1 MRRYILVRAL
11 QAVLSLFLLSIIIFV
26 VVRLT
31 GDPLTL
37 LLSEEATEEDR
48 LALEAALGL
57 DKPMPVQYL
66 IFARNFLQADFGNS
80 IRGGTPVEG
89 LILSRIMP
97 SVKLAAAALLIV
109 LVVAVPLGV
118 VAAVNK
124 GKITDTIARFIAV
137 AGQSVPAFWMGI
149 VLIQIFAV
157 RLDLLPTSGM
167 GGPQHYILPAITLS
181 LFVIA
186 GVMRLLRSSM
196 LETLDTEYIKL
207 ARIKGISEGMV
218 IWKHA
223 LRNALVPVVTFG
235 GTYVA
240 TLITFGI
247 PAEVVFAWPG
257 MGRLLF
263 DAIVVRDFPV
273 VQTVVILAG
282 ALVIAANLVV
292 DIAYA
297 YIDPRIRYG

>member
-48 LALEAALGL
+48 QALEAALGL

-66 IFARNFLQADFGNS
+66 IFARDFLQADFGNS

-240 TLITFGI
+240 TLHNIYNIRNFGRGGVCL
-247 PAEVVFAWPG
+247 AWLGAFALRRNCGTRLPG
-257 MGRLLF
+257 SPDYGDPGRG
-263 DAIVVRDFPV
+263 
-273 VQTVVILAG
+273 AG
-282 ALVIAANLVV
+282 N
-292 DIAYA
+292 
-297 YIDPRIRYG
+297 RG

>member
-1 MRRYILVRAL
+1 MQRYMLRRFA

-26 VVRLT
+26 AVRLT

-48 LALEAALGL
+48 LALQSALGL
-57 DKPMPVQYL
+57 DRPMPVQYL
-66 IFARNFLQADFGNS
+66 IFARDFLTGDFGNS
-80 IRGGTPVEG
+80 IRGGTPVED
-89 LILSRIMP
+89 LVRSRIFA
-97 SVKLAAAALLIV
+97 SIKLAGAAILIV
-109 LVVAVPLGV
+109 VVVAIPLGV
-118 VAAVNK
+118 LAAVNK
-124 GKITDTIARFIAV
+124 GKITDTLARLIAV
-137 AGQSVPAFWMGI
+137 VGQSVPAFWLGI
-149 VLIQIFAV
+149 VLIQVFSV
-157 RLDLLPTSGM
+157 RLGLLPTSGM
-167 GGPQHYILPAITLS
+167 GGVDHYILPAVTLS

-207 ARIKGISEGMV
+207 ARIKGVAEGKV
-218 IWKHA
+218 VWKHA

-247 PAEVVFAWPG
+247 LAEVVFAWPG
-257 MGRLLF
+257 LGRLLF
-263 DAIVVRDFPV
+263 DGIVVRDFPV
-273 VQTVVILAG
+273 VQAMVLLAG
-282 ALVIAANLVV
+282 ALVIGANLAV
-292 DIAYA
+292 DILYA

>member
-1 MRRYILVRAL
+1 MRRYIIVRAL

-37 LLSEEATEEDR
+37 LLSDEASEEDR
-48 LALEAALGL
+48 IALEAALGL

-80 IRGGTPVEG
+80 IRGGTPVED
-89 LILSRIMP
+89 LIMSRVWP

-109 LVVAVPLGV
+109 VVVAVPLGV

-124 GKITDTIARFIAV
+124 GKLADTIARFIAV

-149 VLIQIFAV
+149 ILIQIFAV
-157 RLDLLPTSGM
+157 RLNLLPTSGM
-167 GGPQHYILPAITLS
+167 GGLQHYILPAITLS

-247 PAEVVFAWPG
+247 LAEVVFAWPG
-257 MGRLLF
+257 LGRLLF
-263 DAIVVRDFPV
+263 DGIVVRDFPV
-273 VQTVVILAG
+273 VQAVVILAG
-282 ALVIAANLVV
+282 TLVIAANLMV

>member
-1 MRRYILVRAL
+1 MRRYILVRAF

-48 LALEAALGL
+48 LALEAVLGL

-80 IRGGTPVEG
+80 IRGGTPVED
-89 LILSRIMP
+89 LITSRIMP

-157 RLDLLPTSGM
+157 RLEVLPTSGM
-167 GGPQHYILPAITLS
+167 GGIQHYIMPAVTLS

-207 ARIKGISEGMV
+207 ARIKGITEGKV

-247 PAEVVFAWPG
+247 
-257 MGRLLF
+257 
-263 DAIVVRDFPV
+263 
-273 VQTVVILAG
+273 LA
-282 ALVIAANLVV
+282 
-292 DIAYA
+292 
-297 YIDPRIRYG
+297 

>member
-1 MRRYILVRAL
+1 MRRYIVVRAF

-31 GDPLTL
+31 GDPLSL
-37 LLSEEATEEDR
+37 LLSDEATEEDR
-48 LALEAALGL
+48 AALEASLGL
-57 DKPMPVQYL
+57 DKPMPLQYL

-80 IRGGTPVEG
+80 IRGGTPVED
-89 LILSRIMP
+89 LITSRIMP
-97 SVKLAAAALLIV
+97 SVKLAGAALLIV
-109 LVVAVPLGV
+109 LAVAVPLGV

-124 GKITDTIARFIAV
+124 GKIWDGIARFIAV

-167 GGPQHYILPAITLS
+167 GGIEHYILPAFTLS

-207 ARIKGISEGMV
+207 ARIKGIGEGWV

-247 PAEVVFAWPG
+247 LAEVVFAWPG
-257 MGRLLF
+257 LGRLLF
-263 DAIVVRDFPV
+263 DGIVVRDFPV
-273 VQTVVILAG
+273 VQAMVILAG

-292 DIAYA
+292 DILYA
-297 YIDPRIRYG
+297 YIDPRIRFG

>member
-1 MRRYILVRAL
+1 MRRYIVIRAL
-11 QAVLSLFLLSIIIFV
+11 QAILSLFLLSIIIFV
-26 VVRLT
+26 VVRMT

-48 LALEAALGL
+48 AALETALGL
-57 DKPMPVQYL
+57 DKPMPLQYL

-80 IRGGTPVEG
+80 IRGGTPVDD
-89 LILSRIMP
+89 LIVSRVMP
-97 SVKLAAAALLIV
+97 SVKLAAAAMVIV
-109 LVVAVPLGV
+109 IAVAVPLGV
-118 VAAVNK
+118 IAAVNK
-124 GKITDTIARFIAV
+124 GKIGDSVARFIAV
-137 AGQSVPAFWMGI
+137 FGQSVPAFWMGI

-167 GGPQHYILPAITLS
+167 GGPEHYILPAITLS

-207 ARIKGISEGMV
+207 ARIKGISENMV

-247 PAEVVFAWPG
+247 LAEVVFAWPG
-257 MGRLLF
+257 LGRLLF
-263 DAIVVRDFPV
+263 DGIVVRDFPV
-273 VQTVVILAG
+273 VQAMVILAG

-292 DIAYA
+292 DILYA

>member
-1 MRRYILVRAL
+1 MRRYIVVRAL

-48 LALEAALGL
+48 AALEAALGL

-80 IRGGTPVEG
+80 IGGGTPVED
-89 LILSRIMP
+89 LIVSRMMP
-97 SVKLAAAALLIV
+97 SVKLAAAALVIV
-109 LVVAVPLGV
+109 LAVAVPLGV
-118 VAAVNK
+118 IAAVNK
-124 GKITDTIARFIAV
+124 GKIGDGLARFV
-137 AGQSVPAFWMGI
+137 VVVGQSVPAFWLGI

-157 RLDLLPTSGM
+157 RLDILPTSGM
-167 GGPQHYILPAITLS
+167 GGPEHYILPAVTLS

-196 LETLDTEYIKL
+196 LETLDTEYINL
-207 ARIKGISEGMV
+207 ARSKGISENKV

-247 PAEVVFAWPG
+247 LAEVVFAWPG
-257 MGRLLF
+257 LGRLLF
-263 DAIVVRDFPV
+263 DGIVVRDFPV
-273 VQTVVILAG
+273 VQAMVILAG
-282 ALVIAANLVV
+282 ALVITANLVV
-292 DIAYA
+292 DILYA

>member
-1 MRRYILVRAL
+1 MRRYIIVRGF

-26 VVRLT
+26 VVRMT

-37 LLSEEATEEDR
+37 LLSDEATEEDR
-48 LALEAALGL
+48 AALEASLGL
-57 DKPMPVQYL
+57 DRPMPVQYL

-80 IRGGTPVEG
+80 IRGGTPVED
-89 LILSRIMP
+89 LITSRIMP
-97 SVKLAAAALLIV
+97 SLKLAAAALLIV
-109 LVVAVPLGV
+109 LAVAVPLGV

-124 GKITDTIARFIAV
+124 GKIWDGVARFVAV

-167 GGPQHYILPAITLS
+167 GGIEHYILPAFTLS

-207 ARIKGISEGMV
+207 ARIKGIGENRV

-247 PAEVVFAWPG
+247 LAEVVFAWPG
-257 MGRLLF
+257 LGRLLF
-263 DAIVVRDFPV
+263 DGIVVRDFPV
-273 VQTVVILAG
+273 VQAMVILAG

-292 DIAYA
+292 DILYA
-297 YIDPRIRYG
+297 YIDPRIRFG

>member
-11 QAVLSLFLLSIIIFV
+11 QAILSLFLLSIIIFV
-26 VVRLT
+26 VVRMT

-48 LALEAALGL
+48 AALEAALGL
-57 DKPMPVQYL
+57 DRPMPIQYL

-80 IRGGTPVEG
+80 IRGGTPVED
-89 LILSRIMP
+89 LIVSRIMP

-109 LVVAVPLGV
+109 VVVAVPLAV

-124 GKITDTIARFIAV
+124 GTMSDTAARFIAV
-137 AGQSVPAFWMGI
+137 VGQSVPAFWMGI

-157 RLDLLPTSGM
+157 RLDILPTSGM
-167 GGPQHYILPAITLS
+167 GGLQHYVLPAITLS

-207 ARIKGISEGMV
+207 ARIKGISENKV
-218 IWKHA
+218 VWKHA

-247 PAEVVFAWPG
+247 LAEVVFAWPG
-257 MGRLLF
+257 LGRLLF
-263 DAIVVRDFPV
+263 DGIVVRDFPV
-273 VQTVVILAG
+273 VQAMVILAG

-292 DIAYA
+292 DIMYA

>member
-247 PAEVVFAWPG
+247 LAEVVFAWPG
-257 MGRLLF
+257 LGRLLF
-263 DAIVVRDFPV
+263 DAIVVRDFPA

>member
-1 MRRYILVRAL
+1 MSIRAL
-11 QAVLSLFLLSIIIFV
+11 QAVLSLFLLSIIVFV
-26 VVRLT
+26 VVRMT

-48 LALEAALGL
+48 AALESALGL
-57 DKPMPVQYL
+57 DKPMPLQYL
-66 IFARNFLQADFGNS
+66 IFARNFLRADFGNS
-80 IRGGTPVEG
+80 IRGGTPVDD
-89 LILSRIMP
+89 LIVSRIMP
-97 SVKLAAAALLIV
+97 SVKLAAAAMIIV
-109 LVVAVPLGV
+109 IAVAVPLGV
-118 VAAVNK
+118 IAAVNK
-124 GKITDTIARFIAV
+124 GKIGDSVARFIAV
-137 AGQSVPAFWMGI
+137 FGQSVPAFWMGI

-167 GGPQHYILPAITLS
+167 GGPEHYILPAITLS

-207 ARIKGISEGMV
+207 ARIKGISENMV

-247 PAEVVFAWPG
+247 LAEVVFAWPG
-257 MGRLLF
+257 LGRLLF
-263 DAIVVRDFPV
+263 DGIVVRDFPV
-273 VQTVVILAG
+273 VQAMVILAG

-292 DIAYA
+292 DILYA